1 MHKKSRAVSKM
12 GNKERETLWKIYK
25 TYMAS
30 STGLVLSASSDL
42 AQLRPYITTPNL
54 KLNIMLTK
62 YS

>member
-1 MHKKSRAVSKM
+1 M